1 MRSEEWEV
9 CAKRRQI
16 NIPGN
21 GQSLH
26 KDQQVREHGQL
37 FRMATF
43 SSAKQG
49 TARNEAAQFFSLL
62 SGDVPPSLAQSFFS
76 FPNKSGAIKN
86 LCIQFIIL
94 VIKTNQQNC
103 SYEDNLPSHQNI
115 QQQKS
120 ELLNHRSL
128 CSIYLHNLLP
138 PRPSTF

>member
-1 MRSEEWEV
+1 MCTVEWGQTYQQAIINRYYDRGIQGAMGAESRRFLRESKMEESEKKKVKFTMRSEEWEV

-49 TARNEAAQFFSLL
+49 TARNEAAQFFNLL

-86 LCIQFIIL
+86 LCI
-94 VIKTNQQNC
+94 
-103 SYEDNLPSHQNI
+103 
-115 QQQKS
+115 
-120 ELLNHRSL
+120 
-128 CSIYLHNLLP
+128 
-138 PRPSTF
+138 